1 MKYVVEVNAKWLV
14 SIEAESALSAE
25 HKLLEYNGIW
35 GANAYDQKALK
46 TDTFA
51 GAVQFDEFVSMNEL
65 ITLINDTADKK
76 VLAIKASAAAKE
88 NQATIDEME
97 KRLEEL
103 KKQQLNLNRAASE
116 AKYDFDKAEEK
127 LGKARQ

>member
-14 SIEAESALSAE
+14 SIEAESALDAE
-25 HKLLEYNGIW
+25 HKLLDYNGIW
-35 GANAYDQKALK
+35 GANAFDQKALK

-103 KKQQLNLNRAASE
+103 KKQQLNLNRAASD